1 MAPKVSEE
9 HMEERRQQILDAA
22 VRSFSRGGL
31 HQTTIEDIRL
41 EAELSRGAV
50 YHYFKTKEDIIDAIR
65 ERSAGQ
71 AESFYRESSGGD
83 DGAANLLNLVDATL
97 SLMTSPESA
106 EANRLAVFLW
116 AESLVN
122 QRIMDGQLPSFK
134 PYLEQLARSFAEAQD
149 EGRADPQVDSQAI
162 ARVIAGTMLG
172 LQIQLTWEPEMAM
185 DAAGHAFELMLT
197 GKLWSSDGQ
206 ASNDF
211 ATAGE

>member
-172 LQIQLTWEPEMAM
+172 LQIQLTWEPEMDM
-185 DAAGHAFELMLT
+185 DAAGRALDLMLT
-197 GKLWSSDGQ
+197 GKLWSAVEPS
-206 ASNDF
+206 A
-211 ATAGE
+211 